1 MFDFLK
7 RLTGS
12 KPAEQEQTP
21 RSCPPKKKSQIEKF
35 KSRYQEDVFSER
47 ERSGFRTDRK
57 QTSGK
62 LNSTKRSSHRK
73 SVKSFADLS
82 DDPFDK

>member
-12 KPAEQEQTP
+12 KPVEQEQTP
-21 RSCPPKKKSQIEKF
+21 RPCPPKKKSQIEKF
-35 KSRYQEDVFSER
+35 QSRYQDDVFSTR

-57 QTSGK
+57 QTCGK

-73 SVKSFADLS
+73 SVKSFADL